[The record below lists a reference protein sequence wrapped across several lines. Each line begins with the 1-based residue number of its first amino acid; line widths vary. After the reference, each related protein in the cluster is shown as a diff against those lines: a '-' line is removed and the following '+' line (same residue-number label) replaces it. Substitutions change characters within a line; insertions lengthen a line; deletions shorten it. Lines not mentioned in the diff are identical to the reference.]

1 MTRPSGNKAKS
12 SKERDRA
19 QETLSRFSQAASAIE
34 PSEDGGIYGKSYK
47 SKKSRN
53 HDEEDTYRHYQQSKK
68 SQPSFSVKHE
78 QFRNEPKLEQARTR
92 AQFCD
97 NTSCR

>member
-1 MTRPSGNKAKS
+1 MVRPSATKS
-12 SKERDRA
+12 RSGKERDRA

-68 SQPSFSVKHE
+68 SQRQEGASGKSPRGKRRRQDFSDDE
-78 QFRNEPKLEQARTR
+78 Y
-92 AQFCD
+92 
-97 NTSCR
+97 

>member
-1 MTRPSGNKAKS
+1 MTRPPSNRAKS

-34 PSEDGGIYGKSYK
+34 PSDDGGIYGKSYK

-53 HDEEDTYRHYQQSKK
+53 HDEEDTYRHYQQSQKNKRREGASGK
-68 SQPSFSVKHE
+68 SPRGKRRRQDFSDDE
-78 QFRNEPKLEQARTR
+78 Y
-92 AQFCD
+92 
-97 NTSCR
+97 